1 MRLALLVHGLPPER
15 CTGVE
20 VHALA
25 LARAWAARG
34 VQVEVFTQ
42 CVDDSRDHLSQEREG
57 IAPRLAVT
65 RLAVNRPAEDERG
78 RRIVRGAAD
87 AFARFLDRER
97 PHVLH
102 VEHALGVG
110 PGGLQAAR
118 DRGIPV
124 VHQAHDPLAISLDHL
139 VLRTDATPLP
149 LGADGRPAADD
160 LARNAMARAALE
172 RALPVGSHGAVVLRE
187 WLPAALAEELRAI
200 LDDPLTGD
208 RAEEHARLSAE
219 LASEADEWRAAF
231 DGVDV
236 SCASSEGLADSL
248 RAGGVRV
255 DRVVP
260 CGIDAAA
267 LRASRGER
275 GERDEHAPLRCGV
288 LGGLRPHK
296 GAHVALAAFERMV
309 ADAGSRDCGATL
321 LLAGEA
327 EGLEAGALRARAADV
342 GATVT
347 GAFTP
352 DDLPALLADLDLVL
366 VPSIWPENAPF
377 VIREAFAAGV
387 PVVASR
393 VGAVPE
399 SLDAGGGALVAP
411 NDADDLARA
420 LRDLA
425 DDRECYAALARS
437 VPAPLTI
444 QDEAAR
450 WTELHRDLVAAHDER
465 RAEDREALPE
475 HLRAFAARCDTLHD
489 LPSRELV
496 RRALQGVDAL
506 EKDLLPDRDPAAALA
521 AALEAAD
528 GPREAFATAA
538 RAERS
543 ARASSDEHRAA
554 RDAFAAKAAWREDAL
569 RERERE
575 LAWRERVAREA
586 EAESEWRAE
595 QLASAREALAAKDAE
610 HRDAAAARD
619 AERERARWLQERV
632 ATLDGEAAW
641 LRERAAHAESE
652 RAWHESTAN
661 DRAAHLDEARAAL
674 ADLRATIAAL
684 EAERDWRA
692 EQAKSNERRAAEAEA
707 RVGDAAAR
715 ADASQHRARALES
728 EIDDRAAHEA
738 FLRGE
743 LEALARA
750 LGVELGDDA
759 AWPDAL
765 ARAREELSRRT
776 HALSSATRELAW
788 RTDEMRAACAEASR
802 GLARRIGAAALR
814 RARGWTISEREG
826 GAS

>member
-65 RLAVNRPAEDERG
+65 RLAVNRRAEDERG

-160 LARNAMARAALE
+160 LARNALARAALE

-187 WLPAALAEELRAI
+187 WLPAALAEDVRAI
-200 LDDPLTGD
+200 LDDRLTGD
-208 RAEEHARLSAE
+208 RADEHARLSAE

-236 SCASSEGLADSL
+236 FCASSEGLADSL

-260 CGIDAAA
+260 CGIDASA
-267 LRASRGER
+267 LRASRD
-275 GERDEHAPLRCGV
+275 ERDAHAPLRCGV

-296 GAHVALAAFERMV
+296 GAHVALAAFTRMV
-309 ADAGSRDCGATL
+309 DDAGSRDCGATL

-327 EGLEAGALRARAADV
+327 EGLESGSLRARAADV
-342 GATVT
+342 GATVA

-352 DDLPALLADLDLVL
+352 DALPALLATLDVVL

-393 VGAVPE
+393 IGAVPE
-399 SLDAGGGALVAP
+399 SLEAGGGVLVRP

-420 LRDLA
+420 LRELA
-425 DDRECYAALARS
+425 DDRERYAELARS

-444 QDEAAR
+444 EDEAAR
-450 WTELHRDLVAAHDER
+450 WTELHRELASARDER
-465 RAEDREALPE
+465 RADDRDALPE
-475 HLRAFAARCDTLHD
+475 HLHAFAARCDTLHD
-489 LPSRELV
+489 LPLRELV

-506 EKDLLPDRDPAAALA
+506 EKDVLPDRDAATAFA

-528 GPREAFATAA
+528 GPRESLATAA
-538 RAERS
+538 RAERAARVS
-543 ARASSDEHRAA
+543 ADEHRAA
-554 RDAFAAKAAWREDAL
+554 RDAFAAESSWREEAL

-595 QLASAREALAAKDAE
+595 QLASARDALAAKQAE
-610 HRDAAAARD
+610 FDEARAARD
-619 AERERARWLQERV
+619 AERERAAWLQDRV

-641 LRERAAHAESE
+641 LRERAAHADAE
-652 RAWHESTAN
+652 RAWHEATAN

-674 ADLRATIAAL
+674 ADLRATIAAI

-692 EQAKSNERRAAEAEA
+692 DQAAANERRAASAEA
-707 RVGDAAAR
+707 LLDDAAAR
-715 ADASQHRARALES
+715 ADAAQHRASALES
-728 EIDDRAAHEA
+728 SIADRAAHEA

-743 LEALARA
+743 LESLARA

-776 HALSSATRELAW
+776 HALSATTRELAW
-788 RTDEMRAACAEASR
+788 RADEMRAACAEASR